1 MTGYQVKTDVLGEYA
16 RNLDGLV
23 SAADAIREYA
33 HTYGCDKSG
42 FTGLL
47 TLLQPGVDLVG
58 SLFDETVKFG
68 KERLSSLSAGVTD
81 VAKAYEEQDQRATKA
96 LEEILSQLDGTT
108 GYAPDISGS

>member
-1 MTGYQVKTDVLGEYA
+1 MEVKTDALGEYA
-16 RNLDGLV
+16 RNLDGPD

-47 TLLQPGVDLVG
+47 TLLQPEVDLDG
-58 SLFDETVKFG
+58 SLFDEPVIREGTAAVLAFG
-68 KERLSSLSAGVTD
+68 GSHG
-81 VAKAYEEQDQRATKA
+81 VAKTYEEQDRRVTKA

-108 GYAPDISGS
+108 GYAPDITGS